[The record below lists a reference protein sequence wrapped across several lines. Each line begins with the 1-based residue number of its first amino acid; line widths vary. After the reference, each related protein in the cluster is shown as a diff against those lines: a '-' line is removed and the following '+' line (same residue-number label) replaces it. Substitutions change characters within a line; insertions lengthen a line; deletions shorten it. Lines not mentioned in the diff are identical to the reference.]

1 MSETTSDTRII
12 AESPTVAVL
21 RLAQPP
27 LRRFLPGVFFGVIS
41 ALSSVGL
48 LATSAWLITRAAEH
62 PPILFLGAA
71 IVGVRA
77 FALLRAAA
85 RYVER
90 LSSHDAAFRQLSALR
105 VGIYRRLVPLAPDA
119 LRGSARGAGRG
130 DLLARLVND
139 VDELQYMS
147 LRVVQPLLVTLVT
160 VVLSVVGVSIVLPS
174 AGVTLAVAL
183 LLAFGAAT
191 LVHSAIAG
199 RAERSIAP
207 LRGALADQLLYYVS
221 NIDVLVAF
229 DALPGRIA
237 RVEAADHRLRVAT
250 LARAGGSGATSAILA
265 ALATLASAA
274 ALLVGV
280 PALGRGL
287 DGPALTVIALIPLAV
302 FEVVASAPLA
312 LGAFR
317 QVHAS
322 AQRVAEATPVRIP
335 REIPTELA
343 APRSGS
349 VPQAGPAAV
358 SVSVS
363 VSVPVSVRVPVP
375 VPVLQLT
382 GVGAGW
388 PGESSLA
395 FSGLDLSLSR
405 GDRVVVE
412 GASGSGKTTLA
423 HVLVRF
429 LDYTG
434 SYRIGGIEVRQLSA
448 DSVRDIVGLC
458 EQSPYLFD
466 EDIRQNLLFAHDS
479 ATDEQL
485 AAVLARV
492 GLAEW
497 MWERGGLSARVGDGG
512 ALVSGGQ
519 AQRLSLARALLA
531 NFPVIVFDE
540 PTANVDPELATQLM
554 RDILAVAG
562 GVSGEDQRTVIVIS
576 HLPVPADLVSHRVR
590 LATPDRTFPQNPPSL
605 IHGQND
611 CP

>member
-1 MSETTSDTRII
+1 MFETTSDTRLS

-27 LRRFLPGVFFGVIS
+27 LRRFMPGVFFGVIS

-77 FALLRAAA
+77 FALLRATA

-105 VGIYRRLVPLAPDA
+105 VGIYRRLVPLAPDG
-119 LRGSARGAGRG
+119 LRGSAGGAGRG

-139 VDELQYMS
+139 VDELQNMP

-160 VVLSVVGVSIVLPS
+160 AVLSVVGASIVLPS
-174 AGVTLAVAL
+174 AGVALAVAL

-191 LVHSAIAG
+191 LVQSAIAG
-199 RAERSIAP
+199 RAERRIAP
-207 LRGALADQLLYYVS
+207 LRGALADQLLDYVS

-250 LARAGGSGATSAILA
+250 LARAGGAGATSAILA

-280 PALGRGL
+280 PALGHGL
-287 DGPALTVIALIPLAV
+287 EGPALTVIALIPLAV

-322 AQRVAEATPVRIP
+322 ARRVAEATPVSIP
-335 REIPTELA
+335 TEIPTEPA
-343 APRSGS
+343 APRSGGE
-349 VPQAGPAAV
+349 PRAPACAET
-358 SVSVS
+358 
-363 VSVPVSVRVPVP
+363 
-375 VPVLQLT
+375 VPVLELT

-388 PGESSLA
+388 PGESSVA
-395 FSGLDLSLSR
+395 FSGLDLRLRR

-434 SYRIGGIEVRQLSA
+434 SYRIGGIEARQLSA
-448 DSVRDIVGLC
+448 DSVRAIVGLC

-485 AAVLARV
+485 VAVLARV
-492 GLAEW
+492 GLADW
-497 MWERGGLSARVGDGG
+497 MRERGGLSARVGDGG
-512 ALVSGGQ
+512 DLVSGGQ
-519 AQRLSLARALLA
+519 AQRLALARALLA

-562 GVSGEDQRTVIVIS
+562 GVSGDDQRTVIVIS
-576 HLPVPADLVSHRVR
+576 HTPVPADLVSYRVR
-590 LATPDRTFPQNPPSL
+590 LATPEQAFPPSPASPPSAE
-605 IHGQND
+605 ND
-611 CP
+611 RL

>member
-1 MSETTSDTRII
+1 MSDTKSDITSDITSETGMNAD
-12 AESPTVAVL
+12 SPTVAVL

-27 LRRFLPGVFFGVIS
+27 LRRFMPGVFFGVMS

-105 VGIYRRLVPLAPDA
+105 VGIYRRLVPLAPDG
-119 LRGSARGAGRG
+119 LRGSAYGAGRG
-130 DLLARLVND
+130 DLLARLVSD
-139 VDELQYMS
+139 VDELQNMP

-160 VVLSVVGVSIVLPS
+160 AVLSVVGVSIVLPS
-174 AGVTLAVAL
+174 AGVVLAVAL

-191 LVHSAIAG
+191 LAHAAIAG

-207 LRGALADQLLYYVS
+207 LRGALADQLLDYVS

-229 DALPGRIA
+229 DAVPARIA

-250 LARAGGSGATSAILA
+250 LASAGGAGATSAILA

-280 PALGRGL
+280 PALGHGL
-287 DGPALTVIALIPLAV
+287 EGPALTVIALIPLAI

-312 LGAFR
+312 LGSLR

-322 AQRVAEATPVRIP
+322 ARRVADATPTNIP
-335 REIPTELA
+335 REIPVEPAVL
-343 APRSGS
+343 RSGPA
-349 VPQAGPAAV
+349 PQVDPRAET
-358 SVSVS
+358 
-363 VSVPVSVRVPVP
+363 

-382 GVGAGW
+382 GLGAGW

-395 FSGLDLSLSR
+395 FSGLDLSLRR

-434 SYRIGGIEVRQLSA
+434 SYRIGGIEARQLSA

-485 AAVLARV
+485 VAVLARV
-492 GLAEW
+492 GLADW
-497 MWERGGLSARVGDGG
+497 MRERGGLSARVGDGG

-519 AQRLSLARALLA
+519 AQRLALARALLA

-540 PTANVDPELATQLM
+540 PTANVDPELAAQLM
-554 RDILAVAG
+554 RDILSVAG
-562 GVSGEDQRTVIVIS
+562 GVTGDDQRTVIVIS
-576 HLPVPADLVSHRVR
+576 HSPVPADLVSHRVR
-590 LATPDRTFPQNPPSL
+590 LATPDRTFPESPL
-605 IHGQND
+605 MHTRTED
-611 CP
+611 DRF

>member
-1 MSETTSDTRII
+1 MSETTPDTRII

-27 LRRFLPGVFFGVIS
+27 LRRFVPGVFFGVIS

-77 FALLRAAA
+77 FALLRATA

-130 DLLARLVND
+130 DLLVRLVND
-139 VDELQYMS
+139 VDELQNMP

-160 VVLSVVGVSIVLPS
+160 VVLSVVGVSMVLPS

-183 LLAFGAAT
+183 LLAFGAAI

-207 LRGALADQLLYYVS
+207 LRGALADQLLDYVS

-250 LARAGGSGATSAILA
+250 LARAGGTGATSAILA

-280 PALGRGL
+280 PTLGHGL
-287 DGPALTVIALIPLAV
+287 EGPALTVIALIPLAV

-322 AQRVAEATPVRIP
+322 ARRVADATPLS
-335 REIPTELA
+335 IPTEIPA
-343 APRSGS
+343 EPTAPRSGA
-349 VPQAGPAAV
+349 VPQGGPAAV
-358 SVSVS
+358 LVS
-363 VSVPVSVRVPVP
+363 VPVP

-423 HVLVRF
+423 HLLVRF

-434 SYRIGGIEVRQLSA
+434 SYRIGGIEARELSA

-466 EDIRQNLLFAHDS
+466 EDIRQNLLFAYDS

-485 AAVLARV
+485 VAVLARV
-492 GLAEW
+492 GLADW
-497 MWERGGLSARVGDGG
+497 MRERGGLSARVGDGG

-519 AQRLSLARALLA
+519 AQRLALARALLA

-576 HLPVPADLVSHRVR
+576 HTPVPADLISHRVR
-590 LATPDRTFPQNPPSL
+590 LATPEATLPQNPPSQT
-605 IHGQND
+605 HSQTRSQND
-611 CP
+611 CI